1 MAATIAKYYFR
12 FRICWCRCL
21 QKIKVYQESKFRR
34 HNSIYG
40 WNITTSV
47 FEKQTSVI
55 LEFYF
60 AVIGVSFCIWLP
72 SFVQFGTYAAEIW
85 RHIDIRM
92 AAVSHVLSPRLLAE
106 PWRQEERCA
115 RAGSKWESTP
125 LCLQQLHQFVQLVR
139 ISISTRCDQ
148 SSVRT
153 YADYNVTAIP
163 SPRCVRSSRQRTS
176 QTRCPP
182 ALSCRDER
190 HENSN
195 SKHEQEAECHTLHT
209 PTYILVSF
217 SPSAQGTLPRPN
229 TRIPSP
235 EKATDLYIVGP

>member
-1 MAATIAKYYFR
+1 MTSYTFLKMAATIAKYYFR

-148 SSVRT
+148 FSVR
-153 YADYNVTAIP
+153 
-163 SPRCVRSSRQRTS
+163 S
-176 QTRCPP
+176 
-182 ALSCRDER
+182 
-190 HENSN
+190 
-195 SKHEQEAECHTLHT
+195 
-209 PTYILVSF
+209 YILLQCHCYTE
-217 SPSAQGTLPRPN
+217 SPLCSLLETANQPDAAPAGSLM
-229 TRIPSP
+229 
-235 EKATDLYIVGP
+235 